1 MDPSWLL
8 GLVLAVI
15 LTVMGI
21 SEQFANMAKLG
32 NFFDVPSIVIV
43 IGGTFA
49 ALIASYP
56 LSSLAAIPKHIGI
69 IFKGGKYNIPK
80 LVDQLVDMAMIARQS
95 GLLALEEKAE
105 EIKNPFMKRSVL
117 MIVDASD
124 PDKVRD
130 ALEKE
135 METMML
141 RHDQAAGFYEKGS
154 SYAPA
159 FGMIGT
165 LIGLINML
173 NGMDLDDNVVGV
185 CVMTCI
191 IALIGHLDG
200 GGASTLGQDMSV
212 ALITT
217 FYGSALANVF
227 FQPIAKKLRIRQ
239 DEEELYCAT
248 IVEGVLAIMAGENPQ
263 SLRERL
269 LSAVKQSSR
278 KKLLAKA
285 GNAAPSEGGKE

>member
-21 SEQFANMAKLG
+21 SEQFSNMAKLG
-32 NFFDVPSIVIV
+32 NFFDPASIVIV

-69 IFKGGKYNIPK
+69 LFKGGKYNIPK
-80 LVDQLVDMAMIARQS
+80 LVDQLVDMAMVARQS

-105 EIKNPFMKRSVL
+105 EIKNPFMKRSIL

-173 NGMDLDDNVVGV
+173 KGMNFD
-185 CVMTCI
+185 
-191 IALIGHLDG
+191 DG

-263 SLRERL
+263 ALRERL

-278 KKLLAKA
+278 KKPLAKA
-285 GNAAPSEGGKE
+285 GNAPAPSEGGKE

>member
-21 SEQFANMAKLG
+21 SEQFSNMAKLG
-32 NFFDVPSIVIV
+32 NFFDPASIVIV

-69 IFKGGKYNIPK
+69 LFKGGKYNIPK
-80 LVDQLVDMAMIARQS
+80 LVDQLVDMAMVARQS

-105 EIKNPFMKRSVL
+105 EIKNPFMKRSIL

-173 NGMDLDDNVVGV
+173 KGMNFD
-185 CVMTCI
+185 
-191 IALIGHLDG
+191 DG

-263 SLRERL
+263 ALRERL

-285 GNAAPSEGGKE
+285 GNAPAPSEGGKE